1 MKKMRVLK
9 QTRKD
14 GTHTN
19 CLCLL
24 RETLLAD
31 YFCLEVYDR
40 YVLQGTADVCLT
52 WQSASSAT
60 LQKVSQIDSEDGQT
74 WRTHVHS
81 GVDKHFQVLFT
92 QPDKRRGNDFAQKH
106 KYWRISDPFLLS
118 VLGKEI
124 WEWKHTTGE
133 GTDSPSDS
141 KLQSSNT
148 NTNTSNAIPWKKRN
162 CPSRMLRH
170 GIRSDAKWKFA
181 TLTIKKKTM

>member
-1 MKKMRVLK
+1 MRLSQLLFV
-9 QTRKD
+9 T
-14 GTHTN
+14 
-19 CLCLL
+19 L
-24 RETLLAD
+24 REDPSEAEIPSHKLLVRAG
-31 YFCLEVYDR
+31 YIRRIGNGLYSYLPFMWRV
-40 YVLQGTADVCLT
+40 
-52 WQSASSAT
+52 

-148 NTNTSNAIPWKKRN
+148 NTNTSNAIPWQKRN